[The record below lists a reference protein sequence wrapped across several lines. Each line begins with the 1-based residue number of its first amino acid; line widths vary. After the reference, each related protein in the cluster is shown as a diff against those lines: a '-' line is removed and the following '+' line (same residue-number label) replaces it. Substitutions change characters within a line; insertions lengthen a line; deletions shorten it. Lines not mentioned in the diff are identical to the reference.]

1 MDKPLVILEIANN
14 HMGDLNHLKNIISTY
29 YTLTF
34 RYKKIINFA
43 IKFQFRNLKS
53 FIHPTANKN
62 NKGVKR
68 FAFSSKNFDV
78 IKTLAPQSLT
88 IYSTSSGCKRQLIA
102 V

>member
-14 HMGDLNHLKNIISTY
+14 HMGDLNHLKKIIDSY
-29 YTLTF
+29 YTHTF

-68 FAFSSKNFDV
+68 F
-78 IKTLAPQSLT
+78 T
-88 IYSTSSGCKRQLIA
+88 STELKDSEWKKIIRFTKKKI
-102 V
+102 